1 MIPTILTLLGMAL
14 APAAA
19 PSSPQQAP
27 SEIAAAAPVRDW
39 RAIAESD
46 LLVMD
51 LAPDRAG
58 RPRRVVIQLMPA
70 PFSQAWI
77 GNIRRLA
84 AARWWDGAA
93 INRVQDD
100 YVAQWGGDTAKHPV
114 PAGLAATSQADYVA
128 DLGRTAV
135 DGALLR
141 EVATRRFVGRLAT
154 AGHDAYAPL
163 TFTWRGWP
171 IAAEP
176 AATGATIAW
185 PVHCYGMVGVG
196 RDMPPDAGSGAELYA
211 VIGHAPRHLD
221 RNIALVGRAIEGIE
235 LLSALPRGT
244 ELYKV
249 AGGGT
254 LIDTAPSYGQAEGVV
269 GDVLANTGLRNK
281 VFIATK
287 LEDFVPGK
295 EEAETRDCLKALK
308 TSKIDLLQLH
318 NVRDPNQRMAGVDA
332 LKAKG
337 ICRYT
342 GITTTFKSAYAA
354 TEAIIKREKPDFLL
368 IDYAIDNR
376 DVEARILPACQDAG
390 TAVLIALPF
399 GRGRLFRT
407 ALGKQLP
414 EWAAEFDCASWG
426 QFFLKFLL
434 AHPAVHAVAPGT
446 SKAQHMIDN
455 LGAGRGR
462 LPDAKTRERMA
473 QYVEAF

>member
-1 MIPTILTLLGMAL
+1 MIATILTLLGMAL

-84 AARWWDGAA
+84 AAHWWDGAA

-114 PAGLAATSQADYVA
+114 PAGLATTSQADYVA

-135 DGALLR
+135 DGALLH
-141 EVATRRFVGRLAT
+141 EVATRRIVGRLAT
-154 AGHDAYAPL
+154 AGHDPYAPL

-171 IAAEP
+171 IAAEQS
-176 AATGATIAW
+176 ATGATTAW

-221 RNIALVGRAIEGIE
+221 RNIALVGRVIEGIE

-244 ELYKV
+244 EALGMYV
-249 AGGGT
+249 SEAERVPIVSIRMASELPAAERPRYEYLATESDSFARYADARANRRDGFFIRPAGGAD
-254 LIDTAPSYGQAEGVV
+254 IC
-269 GDVLANTGLRNK
+269 N
-281 VFIATK
+281 
-287 LEDFVPGK
+287 VPTPVRRT
-295 EEAETRDCLKALK
+295 TR
-308 TSKIDLLQLH
+308 
-318 NVRDPNQRMAGVDA
+318 
-332 LKAKG
+332 
-337 ICRYT
+337 
-342 GITTTFKSAYAA
+342 
-354 TEAIIKREKPDFLL
+354 
-368 IDYAIDNR
+368 
-376 DVEARILPACQDAG
+376 
-390 TAVLIALPF
+390 
-399 GRGRLFRT
+399 
-407 ALGKQLP
+407 
-414 EWAAEFDCASWG
+414 
-426 QFFLKFLL
+426 
-434 AHPAVHAVAPGT
+434 
-446 SKAQHMIDN
+446 
-455 LGAGRGR
+455 
-462 LPDAKTRERMA
+462 
-473 QYVEAF
+473 